1 MTLLYRGEFNMT
13 ELDIYLKSMG
23 LSLAAMVLIFTGYL
37 LRHFFAKKSLKA
49 AEHEAKALKE
59 FSTREAEN
67 RKKEIELSG
76 KDLMIKLRQ
85 EFEKETVDRR
95 EEVATAEKRI
105 TQKEES
111 LEKKV
116 DLLEKKE
123 KDVNN
128 RLGDV
133 RQQEDSIK
141 KMNEEL
147 SIMIDKEKHL
157 QEISKLTPEEAKSL
171 LLSRLS
177 EELTHEKAI
186 RIRKMEDEIKEN
198 VDKKARNI
206 ISTAIQ
212 RCASDHTAETTISV
226 VALPNDEMKG
236 RIIGREGRNIRAL
249 EMATGVD
256 IIIDDTPE
264 AVTISGFDI
273 VKREIA
279 RIALE
284 NLIADGRIHP
294 GRIEEVVEKA
304 QKMMETKIKEEGEKA
319 AFDLGIHDMHPELL
333 KLVGRLKYRTSFGQN
348 ALLHTIE
355 VARLIGVMA
364 SQLGLD
370 HKLAMRAGLLHD
382 IGKVVSQD
390 VEEGTHAIVGGNLS
404 RKYGENEEV
413 AKAVESH
420 HEEVEMSTIYG
431 VLVCAA
437 DAISAARPGARAET
451 LETYVKRLENLE
463 SIATSFKGVEKSF
476 AMQAGRE
483 IRIIVDHEKIN
494 DDESIVMARDIRKRI
509 EEEMEYPGQIK
520 VIVIRETRSIQY
532 AK

>member
-1 MTLLYRGEFNMT
+1 MLE
-13 ELDIYLKSMG
+13 ELEITLKSVWYFIAFVVAFF
-23 LSLAAMVLIFTGYL
+23 SGYL
-37 LRHFFAKKSLKA
+37 VRWFFAGKKIKEAEQKA
-49 AEHEAKALKE
+49 KE
-59 FSTREAEN
+59 LMEMSTREMEN
-67 RKKEIELSG
+67 RRKEAELAG

-85 EFEKETVDRR
+85 DFERETKERR
-95 EEVATAEKRI
+95 DEITTAEKRI
-105 TQKEES
+105 AQKEEN
-111 LEKKV
+111 LEKRV

-123 KDVNN
+123 KDINA
-128 RLGDV
+128 RLGTL
-133 RQQEDSIK
+133 RQEEDNIKQKVDHLNKLIDEEKQRLQAISSLSQED
-141 KMNEEL
+141 
-147 SIMIDKEKHL
+147 
-157 QEISKLTPEEAKSL
+157 AKSL

-177 EELTHEKAI
+177 DELTHEKATM
-186 RIRKMEDEIKEN
+186 IRKNEEEIKEAS
-198 VDKKARNI
+198 DKKARQI
-206 ISTAIQ
+206 ISQAIQ
-212 RCASDHTAETTISV
+212 RCASDHASETTISV
-226 VALPNDEMKG
+226 VALPSDEMKG

-264 AVTISGFDI
+264 AVTISGFDM
-273 VKREIA
+273 VRREVA

-304 QKMMETKIKEEGEKA
+304 KKEIENKIKEEGERVT
-319 AFDLGIHDMHPELL
+319 FELGVHNMHTELV

-348 ALLHTIE
+348 ALQHTKE
-355 VARLIGVMA
+355 VAQLMGHMA
-364 SQLGLD
+364 AMLSLD
-370 HKLAMRAGLLHD
+370 VKTAVRAGLLHD
-382 IGKVVSQD
+382 IGKVVSQE
-390 VEEGTHAIVGGNLS
+390 VEEGTHAIVGGNLA
-404 RKYGENEEV
+404 RKYGESEDV

-463 SIATSFKGVEKSF
+463 KISNSFKGVEKSF

-483 IRIIVDHEKIN
+483 IRIIVDPEKIN

-520 VIVIRETRSIQY
+520 VIVIREIRSIEY